1 MVKDIPG
8 IFLGQSHGHAE
19 FLLYKCV
26 QKPPRKISKTVGTS
40 RRNFCLVLGH
50 VLMLSTDSP
59 TDKNRGK
66 DYCISDL
73 LMIYY
78 RKRETSAANRCLP
91 DGPIDGLPDYM
102 LTDLAVTLVGGGYF
116 CVLLLSLRP
125 MAYPRPNAV
134 STRLITAMSP
144 SIVNIS
150 IALLSFDSVSGLYV
164 VGGTRP
170 SAEGKPP
177 TILVHLM
184 KILP

>member
-26 QKPPRKISKTVGTS
+26 QKPPRKISKTVGTN

-78 RKRETSAANRCLP
+78 RKRETSDANRCLP
-91 DGPIDGLPDYM
+91 DGPIDGLPGLSDRNSRILWSGAAISVYCYYRCVRWHIR
-102 LTDLAVTLVGGGYF
+102 DRTLSARG
-116 CVLLLSLRP
+116 
-125 MAYPRPNAV
+125 
-134 STRLITAMSP
+134 RLQQ
-144 SIVNIS
+144 
-150 IALLSFDSVSGLYV
+150 
-164 VGGTRP
+164 
-170 SAEGKPP
+170 
-177 TILVHLM
+177 
-184 KILP
+184 

>member
-26 QKPPRKISKTVGTS
+26 PKPLRKISKTVGTN

-91 DGPIDGLPDYM
+91 DGPIDGLP
-102 LTDLAVTLVGGGYF
+102 G
-116 CVLLLSLRP
+116 LSDKI
-125 MAYPRPNAV
+125 AV
-134 STRLITAMSP
+134 SFGRGRLFLC
-144 SIVNIS
+144 IVTIAASDGIS
-150 IALLSFDSVSGLYV
+150 ETERRQHKADYSNESFNRQHQH
-164 VGGTRP
+164 RP
-170 SAEGKPP
+170 PF
-177 TILVHLM
+177 L
-184 KILP
+184 